1 MAGLGWKPLPLA
13 FAPGIFIACHSEQSS
28 SSIIVKASKE
38 SRSRPVACN
47 EVGASILKLVVVII
61 DLQKVV

>member
-1 MAGLGWKPLPLA
+1 L
-13 FAPGIFIACHSEQSS
+13 IACHSEQSS

-47 EVGASILKLVVVII
+47 EVGAL
-61 DLQKVV
+61 